1 MAYQRTRTDI
11 GVNFFIS
18 TPSVFNFDWSR
29 VTGPI
34 RNHSSIG
41 LTYVLQCASSEL
53 HTMGIVRW
61 LRYNEDDSLS
71 IVGTNR
77 LKGQRSLAICSTHK
91 QLFTDS
97 VEQRVSP

>member
-1 MAYQRTRTDI
+1 
-11 GVNFFIS
+11 
-18 TPSVFNFDWSR
+18 
-29 VTGPI
+29 
-34 RNHSSIG
+34 
-41 LTYVLQCASSEL
+41 
-53 HTMGIVRW
+53 MGIVRW